1 MAYSDGELGS
11 IQSEAVALLEDV
23 GYTYETLNAKE
34 LRSFARAFERQ
45 FILAYPER
53 EIIDLYR
60 RHVVEIMAGAL
71 VAKKQMS
78 AEVDGEQ
85 PGSGKVG
92 GPIPI
97 RAAYMGVG
105 DDWDDLGATGTFT
118 AGSVRNWIHSGT
130 TLMAGT
136 AGNAV
141 KVGENQVTVVIA
153 IGDRHPSPKV
163 ESAQFTIDGKA
174 KPILILSQAQQMP
187 GDGLKLKE
195 LEKAYLFKEDMTVLA
210 AIFGSSKGG
219 TVTTLSCI
227 PYLLGASYIKEDQLR
242 VHDAASIPGTTP
254 KVIMTT

>member
-1 MAYSDGELGS
+1 MPYSDGELNG
-11 IQSEAVALLEDV
+11 IQAEAVALLTDI
-23 GYTYETLNAKE
+23 GYTYEPLNAKE

-53 EIIDLYR
+53 EVVDLYR

-85 PGSGKVG
+85 PNAGKVG

-97 RAAYMGVG
+97 RAAYLGVG
-105 DDWDDLGATGTFT
+105 DDWDDVGDTGSFT
-118 AGSVRNWIHSGT
+118 AGSVQNWIHSGT
-130 TLMAGT
+130 PMMGGDD
-136 AGNAV
+136 GNAV

-163 ESAQFTIDGKA
+163 ESVQFTIDGKA

-187 GDGLKLKE
+187 GNGLKLKE

-210 AIFGSSKGG
+210 AIFGSSVGG
-219 TVTTLSCI
+219 SVTTLSCI

-242 VHDAASIPGTTP
+242 VHDAASVDGTTP
-254 KVIMTT
+254 DVIMTT